1 MSKVNSKFTYITYR
15 MKPKLHKHVTSSS
28 YNLSFKGV
36 SILTNLTNVNS
47 NLTLNAP
54 QMTTWDLISL
64 PCSIC

>member
-47 NLTLNAP
+47 NLTLNAS
-54 QMTTWDLISL
+54 QMTT
-64 PCSIC
+64 